1 MSGLTK
7 RLRDIRVFIRRVNNM
22 RAFLIGLLFI
32 IGVTVLTAILAGLA
46 FLLYPLL
53 MILGALLWLVLT
65 CSVGILSI
73 WLIGKL
79 VLLILEALKKK

>member
-1 MSGLTK
+1 
-7 RLRDIRVFIRRVNNM
+7 M

-32 IGVTVLTAILAGLA
+32 IGVSVLTAILAGLA
-46 FLLYPLL
+46 FLIYPLL
-53 MILGALLWLVLT
+53 MILGALLWLVLA

-79 VLLILEALKKK
+79 VLLVLEALKKK

>member
-1 MSGLTK
+1 
-7 RLRDIRVFIRRVNNM
+7 M